1 MLTRDEYRACDALD
15 LAALV
20 KAGEVT
26 ALELLESAIAE
37 IERLN
42 PALNATIMQNFDLA
56 REQAKQVDPGAPL
69 AGVPFAAK
77 DINVHVAGFPS
88 THACRFF
95 DGAPAHKKD
104 SLLVE
109 RWRRAGLVIPV
120 RTNTPEFAI
129 DFGCEPELYGPT
141 NNPWDLSRTPGGS
154 SGGAGAAVA
163 SGMFPMAHATD
174 SGGSIRVPASC
185 CGLFGLKPSSGLV
198 ATGSPLAP
206 LVNGMN
212 CDHALS
218 WTVRDSAAL
227 LDVTA
232 GPEVGTSMPYASHDG
247 TYLAAVERP
256 PGALRVGMCL
266 ASPNGFTPNAEVEAK
281 VHETVAL
288 LEGLGHTVVPWA
300 WPDNVDP
307 FHAAT
312 VLWATDV
319 AILIAER
326 ADELG
331 RAPTDAELG
340 PAVHWCLEEVRSK
353 GAIEYGQSRAR
364 FREIQIAV
372 TEAMADIDVLLT
384 PVVAEPPLKTGI
396 LTDLLN
402 QSVDA
407 WSDRAWQFAP
417 YPEIFNVTGQP
428 AMSVPL
434 HQGEDG
440 LPIGMQFAAGVGQD
454 ALLFS
459 LAGQLE
465 QAAPW
470 RDRRPPDPA
479 G

>member
-20 KAGEVT
+20 KAGEVS

-42 PALNATIMQNFDLA
+42 PALNATIMRNFDLA
-56 REQAKQVDPGAPL
+56 REQAKQVDPDAPL

-95 DGAPAHKKD
+95 DGAPAQNKD

-120 RTNTPEFAI
+120 RTNTPEFAT

-232 GPEVGTSMPYASHDG
+232 GPEIGAPISYARHDG
-247 TYLAAVERP
+247 AYLDAVARP
-256 PGALRVGMCL
+256 PSGLRIGMCL
-266 ASPNGFTPNAEVEAK
+266 SSPAGHTPNAEIETK
-281 VHETVAL
+281 VHDTVTL
-288 LEGLGHTVVPWA
+288 LEGLGHTVVPWT
-300 WPDNVDP
+300 WPGDVDP
-307 FHAAT
+307 FDAAAD
-312 VLWATDV
+312 LWAADV
-319 AILIAER
+319 AIVIAER
-326 ADELG
+326 AAELG
-331 RAPTDAELG
+331 RAPTEAELG
-340 PAVHWCLEEVRSK
+340 PVIHWCLELANSN
-353 GAIEYGQSRAR
+353 GAVDYVQSRVR
-364 FREIQIAV
+364 FREIQMTMA
-372 TEAMADIDVLLT
+372 EATADIDVLLT
-384 PVVAEPPLKTGI
+384 PVVTEPPLKTGL
-396 LTDLLN
+396 LTDLVN
-402 QSVDA
+402 RDVTA
-407 WSDRAWQFAP
+407 WSDRGWQFAP

-454 ALLFS
+454 ALLLS

-470 RDRRPPDPA
+470 RDRRPPDPV